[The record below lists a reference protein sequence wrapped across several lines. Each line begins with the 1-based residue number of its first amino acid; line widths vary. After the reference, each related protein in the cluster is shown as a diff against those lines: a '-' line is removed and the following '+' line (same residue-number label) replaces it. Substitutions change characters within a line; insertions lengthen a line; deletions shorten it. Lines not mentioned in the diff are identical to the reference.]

1 MVFAPNV
8 IGHEDEKLGVILMYT
23 GAPENQDFRG
33 RIHRLFIG
41 PPGLAKTKLAQEAH
55 ELGRPHSRYSSAEG
69 AASGKS
75 ITVII
80 EKNDTYILRLGVL
93 LQAHGSVCVINEISA
108 LPLEEQEH
116 LYGVMEEG
124 MKTIDS

>member
-1 MVFAPNV
+1 MFAPNV

-41 PPGLAKTKLAQEAH
+41 PPGLAKTKLAQKAR

-80 EKNDTYILRLGVL
+80 EKKRHIYFETGCAIAGSWFCLR
-93 LQAHGSVCVINEISA
+93 N
-108 LPLEEQEH
+108 
-116 LYGVMEEG
+116 
-124 MKTIDS
+124 K